1 MQVPYRT
8 TDLVSAMAELDN
20 SQPVFADTETCGLY
34 GKIRLLQL
42 YQEQLDDVL
51 LVEWPNV
58 FELMTELN
66 KLNTVWHNSHYD
78 ITTAQQTSGTR
89 WVPPEFEDTLYLA
102 RLAFPEKE
110 KFSLDEVMEY
120 SLGYDPYTKQ
130 GLDKKKL
137 QKTDW
142 SKPVLTDEQLLY
154 AATDVYFMPAVW
166 NNVSQELGSPSYK
179 LDMLTLRRCFDFQWN
194 GMPVDQDRLVDLY
207 ETTEQK
213 IQDYNMP
220 INVNSWQQVRP
231 YIGEN
236 ESDGLALATFALQGN
251 ERAGNVRAVRKLKKQ
266 NSFLK
271 KFESTDSRIYG
282 KFLPSARSG
291 RLTSKDQNLQQLP
304 RSTKGVFGYPE
315 EAGRVLIYADYAQLE
330 LRTICAITVCK
341 AMEDLFRQAADLHG
355 YTAEML
361 FGSLDS
367 VIEKMEAKAYARRD
381 VVTAQ
386 ELADIRKAA
395 KLQRKR
401 ERQLS
406 KTYNFSFLYGGGIN
420 MLISILIE
428 TANVLLSERQANKDR
443 ARWRNL
449 WREIYAW
456 QERGIAAWRKNRLG
470 STPLGRRY
478 KAKMMTDQLN
488 IENQGAGAEVAKLAL
503 HYFGPTLDEA
513 KKDDAYLVNFIHDS
527 FIVDCPNDPAIYQP
541 IAIKMAEAMQEAWFE
556 MSKLFAIKDLP
567 MPVDVIVGT
576 NWGDIEDDDAPNIW
590 EYSLEGMT
598 MLEKVNGT
606 V

>member
-1 MQVPYRT
+1 MNVPYRI

-42 YQEQLDDVL
+42 YQEQLNEVI

-58 FELMTELN
+58 FELMAELN
-66 KLNTVWHNSHYD
+66 KVNSIWHNSHYD

-110 KFSLDEVMEY
+110 KFSLDEVMQY

-154 AATDVYFMPAVW
+154 AATDVYYMPAVW
-166 NNVSQELGSPSYK
+166 NNVSQELLSPSYK
-179 LDMLTLRRCFDFQWN
+179 LDKLTLRRCFDFQWN
-194 GMPVDQDRLVDLY
+194 GMPVDQDKLVALHDKTAEEIASY
-207 ETTEQK
+207 A
-213 IQDYNMP
+213 MP
-220 INVNSWQQVRP
+220 ININSWQQVRP

-251 ERAGNVRAVRKLKKQ
+251 ERAGNVRTVRKLTKQ

-271 KFESTDSRIYG
+271 KFETDDGRIYG

-304 RSTKGVFGYPE
+304 RSTKSVFGYPE
-315 EAGRVLIYADYAQLE
+315 GSDRVLIYADYAQLE
-330 LRTICAITVCK
+330 LRTICAITTCLM
-341 AMEDLFRQAADLHG
+341 MEDLFRKGADLHG
-355 YTAEML
+355 FTAEML
-361 FGSLDS
+361 FG
-367 VIEKMEAKAYARRD
+367 EAWTKA
-381 VVTAQ
+381 Q
-386 ELADIRKAA
+386 
-395 KLQRKR
+395 
-401 ERQLS
+401 RQLS
-406 KTYNFSFLYGGGIN
+406 KTYNFSFLYGGGIK

-456 QERGIAAWRKNRLG
+456 QERGIATWRKGRLG
-470 STPLGRRY
+470 STPLGRQY

-541 IAIKMAEAMQEAWFE
+541 IAIKMAEAMQEAWVE

-567 MPVDVIVGT
+567 MPVTVAVGF
-576 NWGDIEDDDAPNIW
+576 NWGDIENDDAPDLWTYN
-590 EYSLEGMT
+590 LDGMA
-598 MLEKVNGT
+598 MYERLNNV
-606 V
+606 